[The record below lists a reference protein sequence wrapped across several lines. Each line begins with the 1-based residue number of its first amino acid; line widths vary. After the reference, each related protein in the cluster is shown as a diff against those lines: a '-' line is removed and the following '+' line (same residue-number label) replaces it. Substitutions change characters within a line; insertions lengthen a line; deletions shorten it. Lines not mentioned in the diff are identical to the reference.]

1 MRYKKKIIISIVFFL
16 SLSILFFV
24 FLIYP
29 LFLEIKKISQD
40 FLSQKRELMAFER
53 KVENSK
59 KFQKLF
65 PKISA
70 HLEKIDNLFVNP
82 EVPVDFI
89 LFLEELSQK
98 TNLSLKISENL
109 PLRIEKDP
117 WPSLLFQLQLVG
129 SFPNLSRFLEKL
141 ESAFY
146 LIELQNLTISRLN
159 ETELKTKE
167 FEQFSLGD
175 VKATLS
181 IKVYTKNI
189 NENSQN

>member
-1 MRYKKKIIISIVFFL
+1 MTYKKKITISIVFFL
-16 SLSILFFV
+16 SLIILFFV

-29 LFLEIKKISQD
+29 LFLEIKNISQD
-40 FLSQKRELMAFER
+40 FLNQKKELMAFEKR
-53 KVENSK
+53 VENLK

-89 LFLEELSQK
+89 LFLERLSQESD
-98 TNLSLKISENL
+98 LSLKISQNL
-109 PLRIEKDP
+109 SLEIKKDS
-117 WPSLLFQLQLVG
+117 WPFFSFQLNLVG

-146 LIELQNLTISRLN
+146 LIEIQNLTINRLN
-159 ETELKTKE
+159 EAELKSKE

-175 VKATLS
+175 VKAILS
-181 IKVYTKNI
+181 IKVYTK
-189 NENSQN
+189 